1 MANGAEMK
9 ELLDRIEAEIA
20 GVKRQYDLFF
30 QGVRRTEPSE
40 KRREVEETV
49 RRMGQRK
56 IVNSN
61 DQFRF
66 HGLQSRFYSL
76 CNLWMRMV
84 RDMEEGR
91 LRRDSLGALVRGG
104 PSAPAEPVDAA
115 QIDRVVEELV
125 EARRACGLPAGAA
138 DELSATREA
147 LRIRAREIAGKAG
160 AGKVQFRIVVEEGKP
175 KVKARVVGTG
185 GTGQNP

>member
-1 MANGAEMK
+1 MANIADTKEM
-9 ELLDRIEAEIA
+9 LDRIEAEIA

-30 QGVRRTEPSE
+30 QGIRRSDPSD

-76 CNLWMRMV
+76 SNLWARMV
-84 RDMEEGR
+84 RDLEEGPR
-91 LRRDSLGALVRGG
+91 CPTLRGH
-104 PSAPAEPVDAA
+104 
-115 QIDRVVEELV
+115 
-125 EARRACGLPAGAA
+125 
-138 DELSATREA
+138 
-147 LRIRAREIAGKAG
+147 
-160 AGKVQFRIVVEEGKP
+160 
-175 KVKARVVGTG
+175 
-185 GTGQNP
+185 

>member
-1 MANGAEMK
+1 MANGADMK
-9 ELLDRIEAEIA
+9 DLLDRIEAEIA

-30 QGVRRTEPSE
+30 QGIRRSEPSD

-76 CNLWMRMV
+76 SNLWVRMV
-84 RDMEEGR
+84 RDLEEGR
-91 LRRDSLGALVRGG
+91 MKRVLRYPVRGRLLPG
-104 PSAPAEPVDAA
+104 SDGSAHTSG
-115 QIDRVVEELV
+115 DRGLRG
-125 EARRACGLPAGAA
+125 RRACSCPRAKRRTSPIPGRRF
-138 DELSATREA
+138 SS
-147 LRIRAREIAGKAG
+147 AREIARKSAR
-160 AGKVQFRIVVEEGKP
+160 KVELVRVRRKP
-175 KVKARVVGTG
+175 SQSRFI
-185 GTGQNP
+185 

>member
-1 MANGAEMK
+1 MANGSETK

-30 QGVRRTEPSE
+30 QGVRRSEPSE
-40 KRREVEETV
+40 KRRELEETV

-91 LRRDSLGALVRGG
+91 LRRDPLGALVRGPG
-104 PSAPAEPVDAA
+104 PAPAPDPVDPAHLDSV
-115 QIDRVVEELV
+115 IEDLV
-125 EARRACGLPAGAA
+125 EARKAYGLPVGESA
-138 DELSATREA
+138 DLSAAREV
-147 LRIRAREIAGKAG
+147 LRTRAREIAGKSG
-160 AGKVQFRIVVEEGKP
+160 GKVRFRIVVEEGKP
-175 KVKARVVGTG
+175 KVKARVEGPV
-185 GTGQNP
+185 PERD

>member
-9 ELLDRIEAEIA
+9 EMLDRIEAEIA

-147 LRIRAREIAGKAG
+147 LRTRAREIAGKAG

-175 KVKARVVGTG
+175 KVKARVV
-185 GTGQNP
+185 

>member
-1 MANGAEMK
+1 MANIADTKEM
-9 ELLDRIEAEIA
+9 LDRIEAEIA

-30 QGVRRTEPSE
+30 QGIRRSEPSD

-76 CNLWMRMV
+76 SNLWARMV
-84 RDMEEGR
+84 RDLEEGR
-91 LRRDSLGALVRGG
+91 AKRDPSGALVREA
-104 PSAPAEPVDAA
+104 SAAPEPVDPGHV
-115 QIDRVVEELV
+115 DRVIGELM
-125 EARRACGLPAGAA
+125 EARRACGLPAGEE
-138 DELSATREA
+138 DISATRDA
-147 LRIRAREIAGKAG
+147 LLARAREIAGKSNAR
-160 AGKVQFRIVVEEGKP
+160 KVEFRVSVEEGKP
-175 KVKARVVGTG
+175 KIKARLS
-185 GTGQNP
+185 

>member
-1 MANGAEMK
+1 MASGAEMK

-30 QGVRRTEPSE
+30 QGVRRSEPSE
-40 KRREVEETV
+40 KRRELEETL

-91 LRRDSLGALVRGG
+91 LRRDPLGALVRGAS
-104 PSAPAEPVDAA
+104 PLPDPVD
-115 QIDRVVEELV
+115 
-125 EARRACGLPAGAA
+125 PAH
-138 DELSATREA
+138 
-147 LRIRAREIAGKAG
+147 I
-160 AGKVQFRIVVEEGKP
+160 
-175 KVKARVVGTG
+175 
-185 GTGQNP
+185 